1 LTTITKCI
9 HHWLIEK
16 PSGPFS
22 IQTCKKCGE
31 IDAARNYLND
41 VGWSRPQSPKAIDS
55 EDEEERQLYL
65 NEHLKEKIK
74 EEKKNNQIVPT
85 KKIRVVATYE
95 DDIKFKVL
103 MDTDLF
109 SIAETSRRNCVPTST
124 ISDWKKQYSSYQNVK
139 DSDNRELFKRV
150 VVKKVITLQ
159 LNDTEVN
166 VTQIAREY
174 DIPRRTLRDWLNT

>member
-1 LTTITKCI
+1 MNFFYYL
-9 HHWLIEK
+9 LL
-16 PSGPFS
+16 GF
-22 IQTCKKCGE
+22 GE
-31 IDAARNYLND
+31 D
-41 VGWSRPQSPKAIDS
+41 Q
-55 EDEEERQLYL
+55 
-65 NEHLKEKIK
+65 EKII
-74 EEKKNNQIVPT
+74 EEKKNSHIVPT

-124 ISDWKKQYSSYQNVK
+124 VSDWKKQYSSYQNVK

-166 VTQIAREY
+166 VAQIARDY
-174 DIPRRTLRDWLNT
+174 NMPRRTLRDWLNK